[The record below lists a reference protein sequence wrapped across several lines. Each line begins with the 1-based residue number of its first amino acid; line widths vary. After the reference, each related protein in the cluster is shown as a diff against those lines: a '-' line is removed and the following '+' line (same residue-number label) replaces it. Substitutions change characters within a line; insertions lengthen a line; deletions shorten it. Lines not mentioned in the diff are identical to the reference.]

1 MAKRQKKSKPDNR
14 LNYGEVSRELKS
26 GGPARL
32 YLLYGREDY
41 LREAFL
47 GELKALCLPE
57 GEDDFSYHRLD
68 GKNLDM
74 RELSDAV
81 NALPFLTERT
91 LTEVRGYDFARC
103 RDAEAASLERL
114 ISDIPDCCTLVFV
127 QDTDFEPDQRTK
139 IIKAVAKYGKLID
152 FTSQGQ
158 GPLVQWIRKRF
169 AALGKNATPDACLT
183 LIYLSG
189 ELMNGLIPEIEKIA
203 AGTAG
208 ELVTA
213 EDVSRLALRIP
224 EARVFEMTDYLA
236 ARDYDGAARTLAD
249 LMSMGEEPIAILAVI
264 GMQMRRLYA
273 ARVALD
279 EKLGSD
285 FVRENCG
292 AGARSPP
299 LCRNGLCHEERRRRR
314 GAADAAAD
322 TPRGGGGRMISVKE
336 VIVVE
341 GRYDRNTLSQV
352 FDAVIVET
360 SGFGVFNDREK
371 LALLRRL
378 AEARGLVVLTDSD
391 GAGFV
396 IRNFLKGAIDPALVK
411 QAYIP
416 DIAGR
421 ERRKRAPSKE
431 GKLGVEGMKP
441 EVLIEALRRAGA
453 TLGGEEPA
461 RRAGGITKATL
472 YELGLSGGPGSAEKR
487 RALLKEL
494 DLPEKLSANALLD
507 VLNALY
513 TEAELREI
521 TGSVPQL

>member
-1 MAKRQKKSKPDNR
+1 
-14 LNYGEVSRELKS
+14 
-26 GGPARL
+26 
-32 YLLYGREDY
+32 
-41 LREAFL
+41 
-47 GELKALCLPE
+47 
-57 GEDDFSYHRLD
+57 
-68 GKNLDM
+68 
-74 RELSDAV
+74 
-81 NALPFLTERT
+81 
-91 LTEVRGYDFARC
+91 
-103 RDAEAASLERL
+103 
-114 ISDIPDCCTLVFV
+114 
-127 QDTDFEPDQRTK
+127 
-139 IIKAVAKYGKLID
+139 
-152 FTSQGQ
+152 
-158 GPLVQWIRKRF
+158 
-169 AALGKNATPDACLT
+169 
-183 LIYLSG
+183 
-189 ELMNGLIPEIEKIA
+189 
-203 AGTAG
+203 
-208 ELVTA
+208 
-213 EDVSRLALRIP
+213 
-224 EARVFEMTDYLA
+224 
-236 ARDYDGAARTLAD
+236 
-249 LMSMGEEPIAILAVI
+249 
-264 GMQMRRLYA
+264 
-273 ARVALD
+273 
-279 EKLGSD
+279 
-285 FVRENCG
+285 
-292 AGARSPP
+292 
-299 LCRNGLCHEERRRRR
+299 
-314 GAADAAAD
+314 
-322 TPRGGGGRMISVKE
+322 MISVKE

-441 EVLIEALRRAGA
+441 EVLIEALRRAVA

>member
-1 MAKRQKKSKPDNR
+1 M
-14 LNYGEVSRELKS
+14 
-26 GGPARL
+26 
-32 YLLYGREDY
+32 
-41 LREAFL
+41 
-47 GELKALCLPE
+47 
-57 GEDDFSYHRLD
+57 
-68 GKNLDM
+68 
-74 RELSDAV
+74 
-81 NALPFLTERT
+81 
-91 LTEVRGYDFARC
+91 
-103 RDAEAASLERL
+103 
-114 ISDIPDCCTLVFV
+114 IP
-127 QDTDFEPDQRTK
+127 
-139 IIKAVAKYGKLID
+139 
-152 FTSQGQ
+152 
-158 GPLVQWIRKRF
+158 
-169 AALGKNATPDACLT
+169 
-183 LIYLSG
+183 
-189 ELMNGLIPEIEKIA
+189 
-203 AGTAG
+203 
-208 ELVTA
+208 
-213 EDVSRLALRIP
+213 
-224 EARVFEMTDYLA
+224 
-236 ARDYDGAARTLAD
+236 
-249 LMSMGEEPIAILAVI
+249 
-264 GMQMRRLYA
+264 
-273 ARVALD
+273 
-279 EKLGSD
+279 
-285 FVRENCG
+285 
-292 AGARSPP
+292 
-299 LCRNGLCHEERRRRR
+299 
-314 GAADAAAD
+314 
-322 TPRGGGGRMISVKE
+322 VKE

-341 GRYDRNTLSQV
+341 GRYDKNTLSQI

-360 SGFGVFNDREK
+360 SGFGVFNDKEK

>member
-1 MAKRQKKSKPDNR
+1 
-14 LNYGEVSRELKS
+14 
-26 GGPARL
+26 
-32 YLLYGREDY
+32 
-41 LREAFL
+41 
-47 GELKALCLPE
+47 
-57 GEDDFSYHRLD
+57 
-68 GKNLDM
+68 
-74 RELSDAV
+74 
-81 NALPFLTERT
+81 
-91 LTEVRGYDFARC
+91 
-103 RDAEAASLERL
+103 
-114 ISDIPDCCTLVFV
+114 
-127 QDTDFEPDQRTK
+127 
-139 IIKAVAKYGKLID
+139 
-152 FTSQGQ
+152 
-158 GPLVQWIRKRF
+158 
-169 AALGKNATPDACLT
+169 
-183 LIYLSG
+183 
-189 ELMNGLIPEIEKIA
+189 
-203 AGTAG
+203 
-208 ELVTA
+208 
-213 EDVSRLALRIP
+213 
-224 EARVFEMTDYLA
+224 
-236 ARDYDGAARTLAD
+236 
-249 LMSMGEEPIAILAVI
+249 
-264 GMQMRRLYA
+264 
-273 ARVALD
+273 
-279 EKLGSD
+279 
-285 FVRENCG
+285 
-292 AGARSPP
+292 
-299 LCRNGLCHEERRRRR
+299 
-314 GAADAAAD
+314 
-322 TPRGGGGRMISVKE
+322 MISVKE

-453 TLGGEEPA
+453 TLGGEEPS

>member
-1 MAKRQKKSKPDNR
+1 
-14 LNYGEVSRELKS
+14 
-26 GGPARL
+26 
-32 YLLYGREDY
+32 
-41 LREAFL
+41 
-47 GELKALCLPE
+47 
-57 GEDDFSYHRLD
+57 
-68 GKNLDM
+68 
-74 RELSDAV
+74 
-81 NALPFLTERT
+81 
-91 LTEVRGYDFARC
+91 
-103 RDAEAASLERL
+103 
-114 ISDIPDCCTLVFV
+114 
-127 QDTDFEPDQRTK
+127 
-139 IIKAVAKYGKLID
+139 
-152 FTSQGQ
+152 
-158 GPLVQWIRKRF
+158 
-169 AALGKNATPDACLT
+169 
-183 LIYLSG
+183 
-189 ELMNGLIPEIEKIA
+189 
-203 AGTAG
+203 
-208 ELVTA
+208 
-213 EDVSRLALRIP
+213 
-224 EARVFEMTDYLA
+224 
-236 ARDYDGAARTLAD
+236 
-249 LMSMGEEPIAILAVI
+249 
-264 GMQMRRLYA
+264 
-273 ARVALD
+273 
-279 EKLGSD
+279 
-285 FVRENCG
+285 
-292 AGARSPP
+292 
-299 LCRNGLCHEERRRRR
+299 
-314 GAADAAAD
+314 
-322 TPRGGGGRMISVKE
+322 MISVKE

-352 FDAVIVET
+352 FDAVIIET

-421 ERRKRAPSKE
+421 ERRKRAPSNE